1 MTDRIQRVIL
11 AASTS
16 QLMTVSTGHLTGCG
30 RAGPQICTIP
40 QNSEKI
46 VEIVIKED
54 ISIDRFLDNF
64 SRGFRRFTAF
74 P

>member
-1 MTDRIQRVIL
+1 MTDRIQIVIL

-30 RAGPQICTIP
+30 RAGPHNLVKPAEFLKICTIP

-54 ISIDRFLDNF
+54 ISIDQHDF
-64 SRGFRRFTAF
+64 
-74 P
+74 